1 MEEYI
6 ILIIL
11 FYFFFIS
18 KFIHLFKTTEILP
31 VDWNNDDEIYVIN
44 YSLAGKGY
52 ELKCLVAEDSLII
65 NLMKKSTERTANI
78 TCKVKDHVTG
88 LNKEY
93 KRYY

>member
-1 MEEYI
+1 MEEYYYFFI
-6 ILIIL
+6 
-11 FYFFFIS
+11 FFFIS
-18 KFIHLFKTTEILP
+18 KLIIHLFKTTEILP